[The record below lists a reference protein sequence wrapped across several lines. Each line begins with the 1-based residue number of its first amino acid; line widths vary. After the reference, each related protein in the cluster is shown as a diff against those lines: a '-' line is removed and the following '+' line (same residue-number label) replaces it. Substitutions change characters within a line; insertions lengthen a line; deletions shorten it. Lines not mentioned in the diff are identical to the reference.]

1 MHVLR
6 IMLLLVCCNAALV
19 AQQRYLVSPNDEVI
33 PLRKGEQASAVI
45 AKRTGHAAPGNNATC
60 GNQFTF
66 GYPEYSYPATSNFG
80 ARHKDVMA
88 QWFVAKAN
96 GTIDTIFWR
105 NLGSVGALDSTL
117 YLRIMES
124 KIGPDYG
131 PGIRPGPYNPPCQ
144 NWGYW
149 RNTNDLDQGIAP
161 FADMATDTTWVS
173 TYYGSTPSLPP
184 FGSPLTTTDIPVI
197 AVANQIN
204 SVALA
209 NFGPALQVQTGD
221 KFFITLRIK
230 GPATHPAPLDD
241 RTEFATSGFRAST
254 TDENYPARLWK
265 FYEHDSGPS
274 NCAGMPVNEV
284 KRGWVAR
291 GGFGDDTLDVAA
303 WNVWYSMTVTSNV
316 PPEVMQATVIHNTLD
331 LGDQRVV
338 TVITDCDPANP
349 ESAGVRIAAI
359 LWQRNGIPQPDIY
372 MSNGG
377 GDMWSGTIPGQ
388 PGNTTISYKVY
399 ACDSSAA
406 CSYGPPISYKVV
418 ELGNQYYSVETTGV
432 YVAKNIRSTGT
443 HLDGNNFY
451 TTPQAP
457 VGTNPKEDGTYG
469 PIDLGSNMIFFGDTN
484 RFVWVGID
492 GAIALSNNATDTVD
506 INSNGFYTDKWDFPE
521 AQVRRGGRSDT
532 NGMGRMPRNFIAP
545 FSCNLNYG
553 DEVGPAFGWIGYQ
566 SGFNGDSCLFI
577 VEWDSMNSLTGYSQ
591 FNDEI
596 TFRLCLNTCD
606 GTIEYQ
612 WDHVGYYSRDSLA
625 LVGMQKDSS
634 AYVFVNKFTYPYQTK
649 PRNNW
654 SIKFIP
660 TTPTSAID
668 QGKMIPKEFALFQNY
683 PNPFNPTTIIRY
695 QLPVGTQ
702 VVVRLFDV
710 MGREVRTL
718 VHARQE
724 AGNHE
729 IEFGTDGLSSGMYFY
744 TLRAGSLNETRKML
758 LIR

>member
-1 MHVLR
+1 MSVLR
-6 IMLLLVCCNAALV
+6 IILLLVCCNVALV

-45 AKRTGHAAPGNNATC
+45 ARRMGHATPSHNATC

-66 GYPEYSYPATSNFG
+66 GYPEEKFPPTSNFG

-88 QWFVAKAN
+88 QWFVAKAS

-105 NLGSVGALDSTL
+105 NLGSVGALDSIL

-131 PGIRPGPYNPPCQ
+131 PGIRPGPYNPPCAS
-144 NWGYW
+144 WGYW

-173 TYYGSTPSLPP
+173 TYNGPTPSLPP
-184 FGSPLTTTDIPVI
+184 FGSPLTTTDIPVV
-197 AVANQIN
+197 AQANQIN
-204 SVALA
+204 SVAVG

-230 GPATHPAPLDD
+230 GPAGHPSSPDD
-241 RTEFATSGFRAST
+241 RTEFAASGFRVST
-254 TDENYPARLWK
+254 TDENYPSRLWK

-274 NCAGMPVNEV
+274 NCAGIPVNEV

-291 GGFGDDTLDVAA
+291 GGFGDDTLDVSA

-331 LGDQRVV
+331 LGDQQVE

-349 ESAGVRIAAI
+349 ESAGVRSAAI
-359 LWQRNGIPQPDIY
+359 QWHRNGIRQVDMY
-372 MSNGG
+372 MSNSG

-399 ACDSSAA
+399 ACDNSAA
-406 CSYGPPISYKVV
+406 CSYGPLISYKVV
-418 ELGNQYYSVETTGV
+418 ELGNQYYFVDTTTA

-443 HLDGNNFY
+443 HLDGSSFY

-457 VGTNPKEDGTYG
+457 SGTNPQADGTSG

-521 AQVRRGGRSDT
+521 ALVRQGGRSDT
-532 NGMGRMPRNFIAP
+532 SGIGRMPKNFIAP
-545 FSCNLNYG
+545 FWADWWYG
-553 DEVGPAFGWIGYQ
+553 WPGVVAGWMGYQ
-566 SGFNGDSCLFI
+566 KGYGGDSCLFV
-577 VEWDSMNSLTGYSQ
+577 VEWDSIQAFAPLGGVP
-591 FNDEI
+591 DAP
-596 TFRLCLNTCD
+596 TFRLCLNKCD
-606 GTIEYQ
+606 GSIEYQ
-612 WDHVGYYSRDSLA
+612 YDNIGYLGRDSVA

-634 AYVFVNKFTYPYQTK
+634 AFVFVNKFAYPFQTK

-660 TTPTSAID
+660 TTPTSASAEANA
-668 QGKMIPKEFALFQNY
+668 IPEEFALFQNY
-683 PNPFNPTTIIRY
+683 PNPFNPTTVIRY
-695 QLPVGTQ
+695 QLPVGTM
-702 VVVRLFDV
+702 VGLRLYDV

-718 VHARQE
+718 VNARQE

-729 IEFGTDGLSSGMYFY
+729 VEFGTDGLSSGIYFY
-744 TLRAGSLNETRKML
+744 TLRAGTYNETRKML
-758 LIR
+758 LLR